1 MQAWLPLRF
10 RGFLSTCR
18 SRCAY
23 GQSRPTGAM
32 LSYWPSCSSPQYKGN
47 AEELKQLD
55 ADQPEVNTLARLAL
69 GFTERYHQAPTSNPS
84 RQFGSTDR
92 AEYFAEFS
100 EILRSV
106 GSGLKPAPCSGER
119 EDGRGGGNCGAVPNN
134 TVPNNTHPALMF
146 RAIAPSPPIAP
157 CPVSR

>member
-1 MQAWLPLRF
+1 MQAWLPPRF

-23 GQSRPTGAM
+23 GQSRPTSAM
-32 LSYWPSCSSPQYKGN
+32 LSYWPSCASPQSNGN

-55 ADQPEVNTLARLAL
+55 ADEPEVNTLARLAL

-92 AEYFAEFS
+92 AEYFPEFS

-106 GSGLKPAPCSGER
+106 SRCSR
-119 EDGRGGGNCGAVPNN
+119 PKDRRRWRTACLRG
-134 TVPNNTHPALMF
+134 T
-146 RAIAPSPPIAP
+146 PSAH
-157 CPVSR
+157 